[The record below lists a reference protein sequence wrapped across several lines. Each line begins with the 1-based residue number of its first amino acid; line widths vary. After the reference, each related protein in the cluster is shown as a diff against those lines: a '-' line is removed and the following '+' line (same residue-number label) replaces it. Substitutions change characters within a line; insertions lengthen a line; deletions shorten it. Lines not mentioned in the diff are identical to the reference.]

1 MIEVDE
7 RGYEFNDMEN
17 EQLSM
22 LSRQLG
28 KLGKIILAAGV
39 LLVAYIVLSFVDP
52 QPIFNVGDT
61 RHAVL
66 SVIDYAL
73 WVVISLLVI
82 YVSLAVIRLGRPI
95 GLIVS
100 TKGADIGH
108 LMQFAEDLR
117 RISRLSFVL
126 LALVCLLL
134 AISLVLMLLVF

>member
-7 RGYEFNDMEN
+7 RGYEFNDAEN

-52 QPIFNVGDT
+52 QPIFLVGDT

-66 SVIDYAL
+66 SVVDYAL

-82 YVSLAVIRLGRPI
+82 YVSVAVIRLGRPI

-108 LMQFAEDLR
+108 LMQFVEDLR

-126 LALVCLLL
+126 LALVCVLL
-134 AISLVLMLLVF
+134 AVSLVLMLLVF

>member
-7 RGYEFNDMEN
+7 RGYEFNEAEN
-17 EQLSM
+17 NRLSI

-28 KLGKIILAAGV
+28 KLGKIILAAGI
-39 LLVAYIVLSFVDP
+39 LLVGHIVLSFIDP
-52 QPIFNVGDT
+52 QPVFNVGGT
-61 RHAVL
+61 GHAIL
-66 SVIDYAL
+66 SVVDSAL

-82 YVSLAVIRLGRPI
+82 YLSVAVIRLGRPI

-108 LMQFAEDLR
+108 LMQFVEDLR

-126 LALVCLLL
+126 LTLACILL

>member
-7 RGYEFNDMEN
+7 RGYEFNEAEN
-17 EQLSM
+17 NRLSI

-28 KLGKIILAAGV
+28 KLGKIILAAGI

-61 RHAVL
+61 RHAIL
-66 SVIDYAL
+66 SVVDYAL

-82 YVSLAVIRLGRPI
+82 YVSVAVIRLGKPI

-100 TKGADIGH
+100 TKGADISH
-108 LMQFAEDLR
+108 LMQFVEDLR
-117 RISRLSFVL
+117 RIARLSFVL
-126 LALVCLLL
+126 LALVCVLL
-134 AISLVLMLLVF
+134 AVSLVLMLLVF